1 MKTSAVQ
8 KKTMMKEEN
17 KFLKNKPLMG
27 LIIFGVIVSI
37 LNPRFLS
44 SANLLN
50 ILRQTSINAI
60 IAAGMTFVILTGG
73 IDLSVGSI
81 LAICGAVS
89 ASMLAGGV
97 NGYIVLI
104 VTLILGTILGA
115 ISGSF
120 ISYGKLQAFI
130 TTLVAMTLLRGATLV
145 FTNGKPISMGFGDN
159 AMLFDT
165 IGGGYLLGIP
175 VPIYIMVVVFVICNY
190 ILKNTKFGR
199 YVFAVGGNEEA
210 TKLSGINVEKL
221 KVKVYAISGGLA
233 ALAGIIITSRLGSA
247 QPTAG
252 TGYELDAIAAVV
264 LGGTSLSGGVGSI
277 SGTITGA
284 LIIGVL
290 GNALNLLDVSSY
302 YQMMIKALVILAA
315 VLIDRKTNK

>member
-277 SGTITGA
+277 SGTVTGA